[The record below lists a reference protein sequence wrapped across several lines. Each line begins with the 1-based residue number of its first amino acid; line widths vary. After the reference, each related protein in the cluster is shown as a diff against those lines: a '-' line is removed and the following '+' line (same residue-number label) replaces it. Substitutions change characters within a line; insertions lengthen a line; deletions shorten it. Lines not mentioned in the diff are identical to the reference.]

1 MKFVSSFNLA
11 LFLPLST
18 SAFFVQLPYTTQR
31 VTAQQLHHPVYHTDT
46 HLDSTTKP
54 LSQAS
59 EFLFDDYFDDFLN
72 SFPFFTSSDKLVPSF
87 IRSNAMIRKR
97 FTSPRYEVH
106 EDDDLFQLSIDLP
119 GIKKE
124 DLNVELKNDGRLL
137 QVTGHR
143 KVEDDKYRTK
153 TKFDKMF
160 SIRRISLHDGVLHIT
175 APKFLPED
183 VLEHVKKFAIMDGPP
198 TKEIETDK
206 KEELKP

>member
-1 MKFVSSFNLA
+1 MVGSWN
-11 LFLPLST
+11 
-18 SAFFVQLPYTTQR
+18 
-31 VTAQQLHHPVYHTDT
+31 H
-46 HLDSTTKP
+46 
-54 LSQAS
+54 
-59 EFLFDDYFDDFLN
+59 
-72 SFPFFTSSDKLVPSF
+72 
-87 IRSNAMIRKR
+87 
-97 FTSPRYEVH
+97 
-106 EDDDLFQLSIDLP
+106 FQKH
-119 GIKKE
+119 GI
-124 DLNVELKNDGRLL
+124 
-137 QVTGHR
+137 VTGHR